1 MRQSDPQENAAALPV
16 FRASG
21 MTIFR
26 ATPAFLSLSVAA
38 RTVCLCLAASVMPP
52 VASGQ
57 EITSFYIREYRV
69 EGAKRLKNLEV
80 EEAVYP
86 YLGPE
91 RAPADVEQAR
101 LALEKIYH
109 DKGFQTV
116 SVVVPQQDPRYGV
129 IRLEV
134 VEGKVGRLRVHG
146 ARFFLPS
153 RIKAQAPSVAEG
165 TLPNL
170 EDFKKD
176 NVALNR
182 NPDRRVTPSLR
193 TGVEPGTYDIDLNVE
208 DELPLHGSLEL
219 NNRNSADTTGLR
231 LNGALSYGNLFQ
243 LGQTVGFNFQIAPQ
257 RLDDSAVYSAYYLAR
272 VSDSVSLML
281 TGTKQNSDVNTIGGA
296 ASAGR
301 GEIVGLRAIFDLPAQ
316 AQFYQNFSFGIDY
329 KNLSED
335 LIIGSTT
342 SSSPIEYYPLS
353 ASYGATWMTKN
364 GFTELNHSATLG
376 LRGVGSNEIDYATR
390 RFNASGSFI
399 HLRSD
404 LSHTHDLKDGSQV
417 FGKIQGQV
425 STQPLINSEQF
436 SGGGL
441 GSARGYLEST
451 SLGDNGVFGTVELRS
466 PSLLGK
472 SSGKSTGKSTGE
484 STGEAAKAEEW
495 RFHGFTDVGWV
506 GIYDALPGQQ
516 SEFGF
521 ASVGFG
527 TRFRVREHYNGSL
540 DVAFPLIEKPHADE
554 GDVRVTFRGWADF

>member
-1 MRQSDPQENAAALPV
+1 M
-16 FRASG
+16 
-21 MTIFR
+21 
-26 ATPAFLSLSVAA
+26 
-38 RTVCLCLAASVMPP
+38 LAPT
-52 VASGQ
+52 ASGQ

-86 YLGPE
+86 FLGPE
-91 RAPADVEQAR
+91 RTPDDVEQAR

-109 DKGFQTV
+109 AKGFQTV
-116 SVVVPQQDPRYGV
+116 SVVVPQQDPRRGI

-134 VEGKVGRLRVHG
+134 IEGKVGRLRVNG

-153 RIKAQAPSVAEG
+153 RIKAEAPSVAEG

-176 NVALNR
+176 NVVLNR

-208 DELPLHGSLEL
+208 DKLPLHGSIEL

-231 LNGALSYGNLFQ
+231 LNGALSYGNVFQ
-243 LGQTVGFNFQIAPQ
+243 LGHTAGLNFQIAPQ
-257 RLDDSAVYSAYYLAR
+257 RLDDAGVYSAYYLAR

-301 GEIVGLRAIFDLPAQ
+301 GEIVGLRAMFDLPTQ
-316 AQFYQNFSFGIDY
+316 AEFYQNFSFGIDY

-335 LIIGSTT
+335 LIIGKTT

-376 LRGVGSNEIDYATR
+376 LRGVGSNELDYATR
-390 RFNASGSFI
+390 RFNASGSFAF
-399 HLRSD
+399 LRTD
-404 LSHTHDLKDGSQV
+404 LAHTHDLKGGSQV
-417 FGKIQGQV
+417 FGKIQGQL
-425 STQPLINSEQF
+425 SSQPLVNSEQF

-441 GSARGYLEST
+441 GTARGYLESS
-451 SLGDNGVFGTVELRS
+451 SLGDNGIFGTAELRT
-466 PSLLGK
+466 PSLL
-472 SSGKSTGKSTGE
+472 GE
-484 STGEAAKAEEW
+484 STGEAAKAQEW
-495 RFHGFTDVGWV
+495 RFHGFTDVGWLE
-506 GIYDALPGQQ
+506 IYDALPGQQ

-540 DVAFPLIEKPHADE
+540 DVAFPLIEKPYADE

>member
-1 MRQSDPQENAAALPV
+1 MI
-16 FRASG
+16 F
-21 MTIFR
+21 FR
-26 ATPAFLSLSVAA
+26 ATPHFLSQFVARSA
-38 RTVCLCLAASVMPP
+38 WLCLGLGLLSHFAC
-52 VASGQ
+52 GQ

-86 YLGPE
+86 FLGPQ
-91 RAPADVEQAR
+91 RTPADVEQAR

-116 SVVVPQQDPRYGV
+116 SVVVPQQDPRRGV

-153 RIKAQAPSVAEG
+153 RIKAEAPSVAEG

-176 NVALNR
+176 NVVLNR

-208 DELPLHGSLEL
+208 DELPLHGSIEL

-231 LNGALSYGNLFQ
+231 LNGAASYGNVFQ
-243 LGQTVGFNFQIAPQ
+243 LGHTAGFNFQIAPQ
-257 RLDDSAVYSAYYLAR
+257 RLDDAAVYSAYYLAR
-272 VSDSVSLML
+272 VSDGVSLML

-301 GEIVGLRAIFDLPAQ
+301 GEIISLRALYDLPTTDR
-316 AQFYQNFSFGIDY
+316 FYQNFSIGIDY

-335 LIIGSTT
+335 LVIGKTV

-353 ASYGATWMTKN
+353 ASYGATWMTRN
-364 GFTELNHSATLG
+364 GFTEFNQSAIFG
-376 LRGVGSNEIDYATR
+376 LRGVGSNENDYATR
-390 RFNASGSFI
+390 RFNASGSFVA
-399 HLRSD
+399 LRGD
-404 LSHTHDLKDGSQV
+404 LAHTHDLEGGSQV
-417 FGKIQGQV
+417 YGKFQGQLA
-425 STQPLINSEQF
+425 SQPLINSEQF

-441 GSARGYLEST
+441 GTARGYLEST
-451 SLGDNGVFGTVELRS
+451 SLGDNGIFGTAELRS

-472 SSGKSTGKSTGE
+472 APDDSA
-484 STGEAAKAEEW
+484 GEAAKADDW
-495 RFHGFTDVGWV
+495 RFHAFTDAGWLA
-506 GIYDALPGQQ
+506 IYDSLPGQQ
-516 SEFGF
+516 AEFGF

-540 DVAFPLIEKPHADE
+540 DVAFPLIEKPYADE

>member
-1 MRQSDPQENAAALPV
+1 MSFRRFLPSSSWQPKAV
-16 FRASG
+16 RAVIS
-21 MTIFR
+21 
-26 ATPAFLSLSVAA
+26 
-38 RTVCLCLAASVMPP
+38 CLCAGFVTQFLTA
-52 VASGQ
+52 Q
-57 EITSFYIREYRV
+57 EITSFHIREYRV
-69 EGAKRLKNLEV
+69 QGAKRLKNLEV

-86 YLGPE
+86 FLGPSRTPE
-91 RAPADVEQAR
+91 DVEQAR
-101 LALEKIYH
+101 LALEKVYH
-109 DKGFQTV
+109 AKGYQTV
-116 SVVVPQQDPRYGV
+116 SVVVPQQDPRHGI

-153 RIKAQAPSVAEG
+153 RIKAEAPSVAEG

-176 NVALNR
+176 NLALNR
-182 NPDRRVTPSLR
+182 NPDRRVTPALR

-208 DELPLHGSLEL
+208 DKLPLHGSLEL

-231 LNGALSYGNLFQ
+231 LNGAASYGNVFQ
-243 LGQTVGFNFQIAPQ
+243 LGHTFGLNFQIAPQ
-257 RLDDSAVYSAYYLAR
+257 RLDDAAVYSAYYLAR

-301 GEIVGLRAIFDLPAQ
+301 GEIIGLRAMFDLPTKAE
-316 AQFYQNFSFGIDY
+316 FYQNFSIGIDY

-335 LIIGSTT
+335 LIIGDTT

-353 ASYGATWMTKN
+353 ASYGATWMAKN
-364 GFTELNHSATLG
+364 GFTELNHSVTLG
-376 LRGVGSNEIDYATR
+376 LRGVGSNEVDYGTR
-390 RFNASGSFI
+390 RFNARGSFV

-404 LSHTHDLKDGSQV
+404 LAHTHDLTGGSQI
-417 FGKIQGQV
+417 FGKIQGQL
-425 STQPLINSEQF
+425 SSQPLVNSEQF

-441 GSARGYLEST
+441 GTARGYLEST
-451 SLGDNGVFGTVELRS
+451 SLGDNGIFGTVELRS
-466 PSLLGK
+466 PSLLGA
-472 SSGKSTGKSTGE
+472 
-484 STGEAAKAEEW
+484 STGEAAKAQEW
-495 RFHGFTDVGWV
+495 RFHAFTDAGLL

-516 SEFGF
+516 SQFGF
-521 ASVGFG
+521 ASLGFG

-540 DVAFPLIEKPHADE
+540 DVAFPLIEKPYADE